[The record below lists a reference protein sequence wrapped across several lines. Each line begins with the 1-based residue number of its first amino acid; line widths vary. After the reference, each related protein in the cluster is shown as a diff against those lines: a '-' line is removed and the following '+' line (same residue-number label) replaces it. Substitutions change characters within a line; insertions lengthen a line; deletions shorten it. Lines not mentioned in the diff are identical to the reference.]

1 MEDQI
6 KHLGL
11 FLAMNGISSKSFY
24 NITFWP
30 NNSQVDLMAVF
41 DKNLAIK
48 IMRFSEGKLGE
59 HGFIRFNFNY
69 NDQKFN
75 ITLT

>member
-6 KHLGL
+6 KNLEL
-11 FLAMNGISSKSFY
+11 FLTINSISSKSFY

-30 NNSQVDLMAVF
+30 KNSQVDLMAVF

-48 IMRFSEGKLGE
+48 LIRFSEGKLGE
-59 HGFIRFNFNY
+59 HGFVRFNFNY
-69 NDQKFN
+69 NNQKFN

>member
-6 KHLGL
+6 KNLEL
-11 FLAMNGISSKSFY
+11 FLATNGINSKSFY
-24 NITFWP
+24 NVSLWT
-30 NNSQVDLMAVF
+30 NNNQIDIMGSFEKDLTKKLM
-41 DKNLAIK
+41 K
-48 IMRFSEGKLGE
+48 FSEGKLGE

-69 NDQKFN
+69 NNQKFN